1 LKPWHIA
8 TTTSAVLFIRT
19 LNSFE
24 KFPADP
30 GYDYL
35 LLASLNGASSWFELD
50 PYLHFG
56 AHFLSWLA
64 SFAPLDDQAIAL
76 SLLVNA
82 VWSII
87 TAGIFSILRNDRF
100 SPIVATLSA
109 LTLPF
114 CPAAAES
121 SLANVGNLKWPMLI
135 LAMIAASSNQITR
148 SPTLFGSYFLITGLS
163 NPLTPIV
170 LLPLLINRHQFDAAE
185 RKKFTVPMISLTAS
199 FLVQAIIVG
208 QSGLTSGSNI
218 DKTYGPWEGMGV
230 FWWAGL
236 FGPSL
241 VSLGVLIICIR
252 FRSNLMSPQLIR
264 LTTAGLAIAVIS
276 YFYGGIADRYFVA
289 PMVLSWISVIC
300 LISGVLQNKARQIK
314 TFMISI
320 AALLFAIPTVYWFDA
335 MWFLTAGPKWSEQVS
350 TARLTCK
357 EKTGSA
363 TLRIGDGSIEL
374 PCSYIL
380 DN

>member
-1 LKPWHIA
+1 M
-8 TTTSAVLFIRT
+8 
-19 LNSFE
+19 
-24 KFPADP
+24 
-30 GYDYL
+30 
-35 LLASLNGASSWFELD
+35 LAALNGASSWFELD

-56 AHFLSWLA
+56 AHVLSWLA
-64 SFAPLDDQAIAL
+64 SFAPLDDQAIVL
-76 SLLVNA
+76 SLLVNV

-87 TAGIFSILRNDRF
+87 TAGIFLILRNDGF
-100 SPIVATLSA
+100 SPIVAMLSA

-135 LAMIAASSNQITR
+135 LALVAASGNQITR
-148 SPTLFGSYFLITGLS
+148 SPILFSSYFLITGLT

-170 LLPLLINRHQFDAAE
+170 FLPLLINRYRCDANK
-185 RKKFTVPMISLTAS
+185 RIKFSLPIVGLTAS
-199 FLVQAIIVG
+199 FLIQAIIVG
-208 QSGLTSGSNI
+208 RSGLTSGSNI
-218 DKTYGPWEGMGV
+218 DKTYGPWTGMGV

-236 FGPSL
+236 IGPS
-241 VSLGVLIICIR
+241 VVNLGVLLICTR
-252 FRSNLMSPQLIR
+252 FRSNLMAPLLIR
-264 LTTAGLAIAVIS
+264 LTSAGLVLSFIS

-300 LISGVLQNKARQIK
+300 LISIILQNKARQIK
-314 TFMISI
+314 TLMISI

-350 TARLTCK
+350 TARSTCN
-357 EKTGSA
+357 EETNFA
-363 TLRIGDGSIEL
+363 TLYIGDSSVEL

-380 DN
+380 SE

>member
-1 LKPWHIA
+1 M
-8 TTTSAVLFIRT
+8 
-19 LNSFE
+19 
-24 KFPADP
+24 
-30 GYDYL
+30 
-35 LLASLNGASSWFELD
+35 LAALNGASSWFELD

-56 AHFLSWLA
+56 AHVLSWLA

-87 TAGIFSILRNDRF
+87 TAGIFLILRNDGF
-100 SPIVATLSA
+100 SPIVAMLSA

-135 LAMIAASSNQITR
+135 LALVAASGNQITR
-148 SPTLFGSYFLITGLS
+148 SPILFSSYFLITGLT

-170 LLPLLINRHQFDAAE
+170 FLPLLINRYQCDA
-185 RKKFTVPMISLTAS
+185 KKRIKFSLPIVGLTAS
-199 FLVQAIIVG
+199 FLIQAIIVG
-208 QSGLTSGSNI
+208 RSGLTSGSNI
-218 DKTYGPWEGMGV
+218 DKTYGPWAGMGV

-236 FGPSL
+236 IGPS
-241 VSLGVLIICIR
+241 VVNLGVLLICTR
-252 FRSNLMSPQLIR
+252 FRSNLTAPLLVR
-264 LTTAGLAIAVIS
+264 LTSAGLVLSFIS

-289 PMVLSWISVIC
+289 PMVLSWISVVC
-300 LISGVLQNKARQIK
+300 LISIILQNKARQIK
-314 TFMISI
+314 TLMISI

-350 TARLTCK
+350 TARLTCN
-357 EKTGSA
+357 EKVDSA
-363 TLRIGDGSIEL
+363 TLSIGDGSIEL